1 MFLHPLKIFV
11 AFFVGTE
18 GFVFLVE
25 GRFFPEAIGDIGQ
38 VAQSAGYMSFEHM
51 SIEVLLFSVTNCF
64 DEVFKN
70 IDLSTIRQWI
80 LDSF

>member
-38 VAQSAGYMSFEHM
+38 VAQSAGYMTFVYM
-51 SIEVLLFSVTNCF
+51 GVEVLLFSVTNRLN
-64 DEVFKN
+64 EVFKN
-70 IDLSTIRQWI
+70 IYLSTISQWI